1 MNKASQDNMNDK
13 ITMSALTALL
23 SVRSGDSKEQVES
36 FLRELFDIIVSE
48 LERGDTVK
56 VPGIGAFKTIV
67 VEARKSVN
75 VNTGEEVLI
84 PEHKKVVFLPCKELA
99 ATVNA
104 PFQMFQTLELTDEMA
119 AEFDSQSQESD
130 KQELTDRQDLSD
142 EENKRERLHVE
153 EERDEPGAS
162 NDVSVSAEEHDYDVA
177 ASSDINSSV
186 REFDESE
193 LLEQSCDPDNMPAN
207 DNALYPENDEN
218 LQLSE
223 ISKEPEEPEEE
234 EIMEE
239 NEPSS
244 GKSRFWP
251 GFFTGFG
258 AAAFCGLLVW
268 GIILILNIKQ
278 PDCET
283 QVTNVMPVPA
293 PTKPITADTA
303 ASYLSDTISVK
314 NARDTADA
322 AGEDQAGPS
331 VPTQPSDQR
340 KYDTITK
347 TRYLTTMAKDHY
359 GNYHLWPYIYKENEK
374 ILGHP
379 DRIKPGTKVVVPDLS
394 KYGVDPKNP
403 EDIAKAKKLGIAIY
417 ARYQ

>member
-23 SVRSGDSKEQVES
+23 SVRSGESKEQVES

-130 KQELTDRQDLSD
+130 KQELTGRQNLSD
-142 EENKRERLHVE
+142 EGNKPEGLHVE
-153 EERDEPGAS
+153 VERDETGAS
-162 NDVSVSAEEHDYDVA
+162 NDVSVSAEEPDYHIA
-177 ASSDINSSV
+177 GSSDMVSSV
-186 REFDESE
+186 EELDESE
-193 LLEQSCDPDNMPAN
+193 LLEQSCGPDNMPEN
-207 DNALYPENDEN
+207 DDTLYPENDEN

-223 ISKEPEEPEEE
+223 ISKEPEEE
-234 EIMEE
+234 EILEE
-239 NEPSS
+239 NEQSS

-251 GFFTGFG
+251 GFFTGLG
-258 AAAFCGLLVW
+258 AAVFCGLLVW

-278 PDCET
+278 PDCDT
-283 QVTNVMPVPA
+283 RVSNVMPVPA

-303 ASYLSDTISVK
+303 GSYLSDTISVK

>member
-23 SVRSGDSKEQVES
+23 SVRSGDSKEQVEC

-234 EIMEE
+234 EILEE

>member
-13 ITMSALTALL
+13 ITMSTLTALL

-130 KQELTDRQDLSD
+130 KQELTGRQDLSD
-142 EENKRERLHVE
+142 EENKRAGLHGE
-153 EERDEPGAS
+153 EERDDPGAS
-162 NDVSVSAEEHDYDVA
+162 NDVSVSAKEHDYDVA
-177 ASSDINSSV
+177 GSSDISSSV
-186 REFDESE
+186 RAFDESE
-193 LLEQSCDPDNMPAN
+193 LLEQSCGPEPAN
-207 DNALYPENDEN
+207 DNALYAENDEN
-218 LQLSE
+218 LQLPE
-223 ISKEPEEPEEE
+223 ISKEPDEE
-234 EIMEE
+234 EILEE
-239 NEPSS
+239 NEQSS

-251 GFFTGFG
+251 GFFTGLG
-258 AAAFCGLLVW
+258 AAVFCGLLVW
-268 GIILILNIKQ
+268 GIILILNINQ
-278 PDCET
+278 PDCDT

-303 ASYLSDTISVK
+303 GSYLSDTISVK
-314 NARDTADA
+314 NARDTVDA
-322 AGEDQAGPS
+322 TGEDQAGPS

>member
-119 AEFDSQSQESD
+119 AEFDSQSQEPD
-130 KQELTDRQDLSD
+130 KQELTGRQDLSD
-142 EENKRERLHVE
+142 EENKREELHVE
-153 EERDEPGAS
+153 EERDDPGAS
-162 NDVSVSAEEHDYDVA
+162 NDVSLSAEEHDYDVA
-177 ASSDINSSV
+177 GSSDINSSV

-193 LLEQSCDPDNMPAN
+193 LLEQSCGPDNMPEN
-207 DNALYPENDEN
+207 DDTLYPENDEN

-223 ISKEPEEPEEE
+223 ISKEPEEE
-234 EIMEE
+234 EILEE
-239 NEPSS
+239 NEQSS

-251 GFFTGFG
+251 GFFTGLG

-278 PDCET
+278 PDCDT

-293 PTKPITADTA
+293 PTKTITADTIG
-303 ASYLSDTISVK
+303 SYLSDTISVK
-314 NARDTADA
+314 NARDTVDA

-417 ARYQ
+417 ERYQ

>member
-130 KQELTDRQDLSD
+130 KQELTGRQDLSD
-142 EENKRERLHVE
+142 EGNKSEGLHVE
-153 EERDEPGAS
+153 VERDETGAP
-162 NDVSVSAEEHDYDVA
+162 NDVSVSAEEPDYDVA
-177 ASSDINSSV
+177 GSSDIVSSV
-186 REFDESE
+186 KELDESE
-193 LLEQSCDPDNMPAN
+193 LLEQSCRPDNMPEN
-207 DNALYPENDEN
+207 DDTLYPENDDN

-223 ISKEPEEPEEE
+223 ISKEPDEE
-234 EIMEE
+234 EILEE
-239 NEPSS
+239 NEQSS

-251 GFFTGFG
+251 GFFTGLG
-258 AAAFCGLLVW
+258 AAVFCGLLVW

-278 PDCET
+278 PDCDT

-303 ASYLSDTISVK
+303 GSYLSDTISEK
-314 NARDTADA
+314 NARDTVDA
-322 AGEDQAGPS
+322 TGEDQAGPS

-403 EDIAKAKKLGIAIY
+403 EDIAKAKQLGIAIY
-417 ARYQ
+417 KRYQ